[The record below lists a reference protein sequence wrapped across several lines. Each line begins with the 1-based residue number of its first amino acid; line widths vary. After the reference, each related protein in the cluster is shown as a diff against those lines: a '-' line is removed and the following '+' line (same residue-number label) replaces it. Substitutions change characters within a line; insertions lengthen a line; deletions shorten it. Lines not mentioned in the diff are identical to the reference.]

1 MPSISPSLARL
12 CRWIRYGAVFFVT
25 AVIAIYLV
33 AWIAPD
39 ITHRRHPVLHL
50 AGLSGTLLA
59 SFTLEQRALIA
70 SMSIPYLGVLVWAFY
85 RLVRMLRA
93 FERGA
98 FFERQTV
105 SDLRAFSGLLLIS
118 KLLALAAMHARVAL
132 AMHLTGPH
140 QARVG
145 VINLSSDDL
154 AIVLL
159 CALFFAIAAMMEEG
173 RKLAEENREFV

>member
-12 CRWIRYGAVFFVT
+12 CRWIRYGAVFFVC
-25 AVIAIYLV
+25 AVIAIYFV
-33 AWIAPD
+33 AWISPD
-39 ITHRRHPVLHL
+39 ITHHHHPVLHL
-50 AGLSGTLLA
+50 AGVPANVLA
-59 SFTLEQRALIA
+59 NFTLGQRAIVA
-70 SMSIPYLGVLVWAFY
+70 AVSIPYLAVLVWAFH
-85 RLVRMLRA
+85 RLLRMLRA

-98 FFERQTV
+98 FFERETV
-105 SDLRAFSGLLLIS
+105 SDLRAFSGLLMLS
-118 KLLALAAMHARVAL
+118 KIMALVAMHVRVAI
-132 AMHLTGPH
+132 AMHFTGPH
-140 QARVG
+140 ARVG